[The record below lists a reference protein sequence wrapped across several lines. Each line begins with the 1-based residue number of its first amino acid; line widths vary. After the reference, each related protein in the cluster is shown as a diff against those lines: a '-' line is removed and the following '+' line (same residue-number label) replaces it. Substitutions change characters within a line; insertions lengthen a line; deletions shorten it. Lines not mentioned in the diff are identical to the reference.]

1 MAVVMLLK
9 NNRFSQKASLRRKE
23 VRKRAWARSALKLAI
38 VAGVIPCARLV
49 SKHFCLALPTRSFA
63 CRFRPPSGEPA
74 GTDGASSKS
83 GRRRTARHFGPT
95 VRGCNAARRKRRPR
109 GGPGYEA
116 RQRKYPVRP
125 VSEYEDTSKMPKMK
139 TKSGAKKRFKM
150 TATGKVKAGQAG
162 KRHGMIKRTAK
173 FIQTARGTG
182 VLNESDAKIVKK
194 YMPYAR

>member
-1 MAVVMLLK
+1 MNK
-9 NNRFSQKASLRRKE
+9 
-23 VRKRAWARSALKLAI
+23 
-38 VAGVIPCARLV
+38 
-49 SKHFCLALPTRSFA
+49 
-63 CRFRPPSGEPA
+63 
-74 GTDGASSKS
+74 
-83 GRRRTARHFGPT
+83 
-95 VRGCNAARRKRRPR
+95 
-109 GGPGYEA
+109 
-116 RQRKYPVRP
+116 
-125 VSEYEDTSKMPKMK
+125 DTSKMPKMK